1 MLTIYKI
8 EMNSKLG
15 YWEATCGVDGRAFVV
30 QAVAWI
36 DFLTKDLMVLQVG
49 GSNPDS
55 DISRHLPE
63 VDKAMRRAV
72 EARLA
77 E

>member
-8 EMNSKLG
+8 EMNPKLG
-15 YWEATCGVDGRAFVV
+15 YWEATRGVDGREFTV
-30 QAVAWI
+30 QAVAWV

-49 GSNPDS
+49 GSDPDP

-63 VDKAMRRAV
+63 VDRAMRRAV

>member
-1 MLTIYKI
+1 MLTIYRI

-15 YWEATCGVDGRAFVV
+15 YWEATCGVDGREF
-30 QAVAWI
+30 
-36 DFLTKDLMVLQVG
+36 VLQVG
-49 GSNPDS
+49 GSDFDP

-63 VDKAMRRAV
+63 VDKAIWRAV

>member
-8 EMNSKLG
+8 EMDSKLG
-15 YWEATCGVDGRAFVV
+15 YWEATCGVDGREFTVH
-30 QAVAWI
+30 AVAWV

-49 GSNPDS
+49 GNCRDVAVGP
-55 DISRHLPE
+55 HLPE
-63 VDKAMRRAV
+63 IDRAIR
-72 EARLA
+72 EAVVARCA